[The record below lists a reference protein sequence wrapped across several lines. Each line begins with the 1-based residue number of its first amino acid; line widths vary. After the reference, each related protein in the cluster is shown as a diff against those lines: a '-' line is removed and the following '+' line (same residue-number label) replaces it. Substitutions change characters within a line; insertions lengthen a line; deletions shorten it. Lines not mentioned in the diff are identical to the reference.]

1 MNTQKPI
8 PQPLL
13 RKIIITPLLGAVCLV
28 FGLAAYLGAGDRTLL
43 MLSGVLFAAC
53 IFKGIQHYRI
63 AKSGRYIIM
72 CGTCI
77 RIAPQFIG
85 KLRKVYLMDDDGIEI
100 TLQLPK
106 QHRITIGSR
115 YCFYFAHSS
124 GISVGND
131 YLDTLL
137 ATDSFLGYE
146 QQADAE
152 INSRQKH

>member
-13 RKIIITPLLGAVCLV
+13 RKVILTPLLGAVCLT

-43 MLSGVLFAAC
+43 MLSGVLFVIC
-53 IFKGIQHYRI
+53 IFKGIRHYRI
-63 AKSGRYIIM
+63 AKSGRYLAVH
-72 CGTCI
+72 GTCV
-77 RIAPQFIG
+77 RLAPQFMG

-100 TLQLPK
+100 TLRLPI

-115 YCFYFAHSS
+115 YCFYFAQSS

-146 QQADAE
+146 QQADTAE
-152 INSRQKH
+152 NFPRTQ